1 MPGMVWLMS
10 VGAVSSAIDWG
21 KKSERM
27 GERLDVVRQ
36 KRDESGLRFR
46 GRGDTGWSQSIRT
59 R

>member
-1 MPGMVWLMS
+1 LMS